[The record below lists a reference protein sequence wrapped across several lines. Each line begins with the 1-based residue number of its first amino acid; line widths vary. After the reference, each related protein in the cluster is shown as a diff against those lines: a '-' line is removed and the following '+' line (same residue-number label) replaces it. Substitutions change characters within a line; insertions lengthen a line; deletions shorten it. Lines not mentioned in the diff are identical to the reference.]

1 MRRFITL
8 RILAAAVSLLASACS
23 LAPLPIPATPA
34 AANPVLSEAIAL
46 QSPQV
51 FSSTWTPAIT
61 PTALGQETERID
73 QAPMPTTLSRETER
87 IDPSIGQSPTPAST
101 PVPDPYAHLTIEHLA
116 SRSYGG
122 GELQIVDTLQHTTLY
137 TRYLIRFPSDG
148 LNIYGFMNMPPGQG
162 PFPVIIALHG
172 YIDPAVYQTLDYTT
186 DNADAIARAGYLVIH
201 PNLRGYQPSD
211 SGPNIFRVGMAEDVL
226 NLIAIIKE
234 QAGKP
239 GPLEFADPQA
249 IGLWGHSMGGGI
261 STRVITASA
270 DVAAAVLYGA
280 MSGDEIRNF
289 EAIYGWSEGQR
300 GLEELNVPSVVL
312 ERISP
317 IYFLDRIQAAVS
329 VHHGGSDE
337 LVPPAWSLEMCE
349 RLEDLG
355 KTVECFTYPGQ
366 PHTLYGESEDLFN
379 QRVIEFYDRILKD

>member
-1 MRRFITL
+1 LLIVLSTP
-8 RILAAAVSLLASACS
+8 LASACG
-23 LAPLPIPATPA
+23 LAPLPIPSTPA
-34 AANPVLSEAIAL
+34 AANPTLPEATAP
-46 QSPQV
+46 QSPQI

-61 PTALGQETERID
+61 PPTPGEETAQIGNAGPVQGTE
-73 QAPMPTTLSRETER
+73 PV
-87 IDPSIGQSPTPAST
+87 GQSPTPAIT
-101 PVPDPYAHLTIEHLA
+101 PTPNPYAHLTIEYLA
-116 SRSYGG
+116 SRNYGG
-122 GELQIVDTLQHTTLY
+122 GELQIADTLQQTSRY

-148 LNIYGFMNMPPGQG
+148 LNIYGFMNTPQGQG

-172 YIDPAVYQTLDYTT
+172 YIDPAVYETLDYTT

-211 SGPNIFRVGMAEDVL
+211 SGPNLFRVGMAEDVL

-280 MSGDEIRNF
+280 MSGDEKRNF

-300 GLEELNVPSVVL
+300 GLEELNVPPVVL

-317 IYFLDRIQAAVS
+317 ANFLDRVQAAVS
-329 VHHGGSDE
+329 IHHGGSDE
-337 LVPPAWSLEMCE
+337 LVPLEWSLEMCE

-366 PHTLYGESEDLFN
+366 PHTIYGESEDLFN
-379 QRVIEFYDRILKD
+379 QRVIEFYDRIFKD